1 MTADNGVGRRTS
13 GDALD
18 GSPFVCDRRS
28 EVKRIVAR
36 LADKMD
42 LNRVLRELEAV
53 EPDVFKHASRAG
65 KVVAETDK
73 MICAGCGDCFVGVHW
88 LDQDG
93 KTQCPGCYFARFDN
107 RDKG

>member
-1 MTADNGVGRRTS
+1 MSKCSKCPKGTYDH
-13 GDALD
+13 L
-18 GSPFVCDRRS
+18 CC
-28 EVKRIVAR
+28 
-36 LADKMD
+36 
-42 LNRVLRELEAV
+42 EAV